1 MDAYNRRTN
10 LEKKTLPIALP
21 YMFEAENFSDHPR
34 TYMEVTDLIY
44 TYTKTINEKKT
55 GMNTTNAIRTMN
67 LMTSNKCHNQW

>member
-44 TYTKTINEKKT
+44 TYTKTINEKNRHEYNKR
-55 GMNTTNAIRTMN
+55 NTYTE
-67 LMTSNKCHNQW
+67 SYDFK